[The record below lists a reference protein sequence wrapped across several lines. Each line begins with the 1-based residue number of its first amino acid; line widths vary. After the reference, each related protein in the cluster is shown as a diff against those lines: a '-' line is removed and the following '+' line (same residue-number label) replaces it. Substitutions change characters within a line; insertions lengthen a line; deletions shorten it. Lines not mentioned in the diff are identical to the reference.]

1 MALHFPETEFNH
13 RKATTI
19 AALEAKGLD
28 GILMFRQESQ
38 YYLTGYDTFG
48 YVFFQCVYLGIDG
61 RTFLLTR
68 SADQRQAEMT
78 STVKDIRIW
87 RDAPDSRPAEDL
99 REILREYGCEG
110 KKLGAEFEAYGLTHR
125 NGLHL
130 EKSLDGFCELVDA
143 SFLISKIRVVKS
155 PAEITYVREAAG
167 LADDAWDSAKA
178 LICPGADE
186 GHILAA
192 MQGAI
197 FEGGGDYPA
206 NDFIIGS
213 GSKALMCRYTT
224 GRGVIGK
231 QDQITLEWAG
241 NFRHYHAAMMRTSVI
256 GKVSDE
262 QRRMH
267 SITVEALEATVNALQ
282 PGDPVGNA
290 FAAHAK
296 VFDSNGMNEHR
307 LNACG
312 YSLGSTYAPNWMDWP
327 MLYEGN
333 KTIAQPG
340 MVFFCHMILLNSELE
355 LAMCPGHTIL
365 VTEKGPELLSRSSLD
380 LFVAD

>member
-1 MALHFPETEFNH
+1 VALHFSEAEFDQ
-13 RKATTI
+13 RKSAVI
-19 AALEAKGLD
+19 AELERKGLD
-28 GILMFRQESQ
+28 GILLFRQESQ

-48 YVFFQCVYLGIDG
+48 YVFFQCVYLGTDG

-68 SADQRQAEMT
+68 SADQRQAAMT

-87 RDAPDSRPAEDL
+87 RDAPDSKPAVDL

-125 NGLHL
+125 NGKHL
-130 EKSLDGFCELVDA
+130 EKSLDGFCELVDS
-143 SFLISKIRVVKS
+143 SFLVSKIRVVKS
-155 PAEITYVREAAG
+155 AAEIAYVKEAAA

-178 LICPGADE
+178 LIGSGVDE

-213 GSKALMCRYTT
+213 GVEALMCRYKT
-224 GRGVIGK
+224 GRRTLSQ

-241 NFRHYHAAMMRTSVI
+241 VYRHYHAAMMRTAVV
-256 GKVSDE
+256 GEVLQAQKD
-262 QRRMH
+262 MH
-267 SITVEALEATVNALQ
+267 AITVEALEAAVAALK
-282 PGDPVGNA
+282 PGEPVGNA
-290 FAAHAK
+290 FDAHAK
-296 VFDSNGMNEHR
+296 VFDKNGMKEHR

-333 KTIAQPG
+333 KTLAEPG
-340 MVFFCHMILLNSELE
+340 MVFFCHMILLNSDLK
-355 LAMCPGHTIL
+355 LAMCPGHTVL
-365 VTEKGPELLSRSSLD
+365 VTETGAEPLSRSSLD
-380 LFVAD
+380 LLIAD

>member
-1 MALHFPETEFNH
+1 MALHFTEAEFDL
-13 RKATTI
+13 RKATVVQQ
-19 AALEAKGLD
+19 LEAKGLD
-28 GILMFRQESQ
+28 GILLFRQESQ

-48 YVFFQCVYLGIDG
+48 YVFFQCIYLGADG

-68 SADQRQAEMT
+68 SADQRQAAMT

-87 RDAPDSRPAEDL
+87 RDAPDSMPANDL
-99 REILREYGCEG
+99 KAILTEYGLQG
-110 KKLGAEFEAYGLTHR
+110 KRLGAEFDAYGLTHR
-125 NGLHL
+125 NGKHL
-130 EKSLDGFCELVDA
+130 ERCLAGFCELVDQ
-143 SFLISKIRVVKS
+143 SFLVSKIRVIKS
-155 PAEITYVREAAG
+155 EAEITYVREAAA

-178 LICPGADE
+178 LIGSGVDE

-213 GSKALMCRYTT
+213 GSKALLCRYST
-224 GRGVIGK
+224 GRGIIGK
-231 QDQITLEWAG
+231 HDQHTLEWAG

-256 GKVSDE
+256 GKVPGE
-262 QRRMH
+262 QKRMH
-267 SITVEALEATVNALQ
+267 SIAVEALEATVAALQ
-282 PGDPVGNA
+282 PGNPVGNA

-296 VFDSNGMNEHR
+296 VFDENGMGEHR

-333 KTIAQPG
+333 RTIAQPG

-380 LFVAD
+380 LLVAD